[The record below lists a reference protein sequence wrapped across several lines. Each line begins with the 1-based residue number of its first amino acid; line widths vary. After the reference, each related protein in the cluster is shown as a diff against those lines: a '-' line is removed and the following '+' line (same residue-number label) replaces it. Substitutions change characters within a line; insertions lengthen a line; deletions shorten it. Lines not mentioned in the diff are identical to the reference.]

1 MSVIL
6 GNFGFAIMDFFR
18 KYVSVVALI
27 LMGMFLLDLTCT
39 AQEDLYVMEQTEI
52 LSNMSFDGDEF
63 DEDEDSEFL
72 LNSPSEGF
80 QNRCE
85 LCPILTLGAKQDENL
100 CSAALRL
107 GQVRRYA
114 PRKNLADS
122 HNYIITK
129 NSKDGADF
137 GSDHLFLSDKS
148 YSFFITK
155 AVSEQSL
162 AAFKNLRVCSSLSQF

>member
-1 MSVIL
+1 MYI
-6 GNFGFAIMDFFR
+6 AMIDFFR

-27 LMGMFLLDLTCT
+27 LMGLFLLDLTT
-39 AQEDLYVMEQTEI
+39 SAQEDLYVMQQTEI
-52 LSNMSFDGDEF
+52 LSNMTFDGDEF

-80 QNRCE
+80 QIRCE
-85 LCPILTLGAKQDENL
+85 LCPILTLGDEQNETL

-114 PRKNLADS
+114 PRKNMADS
-122 HNYIITK
+122 HNYIVTK
-129 NSKDGADF
+129 NIKDGADF

-148 YSFFITK
+148 TFFFITK
-155 AVSEQSL
+155 AVSEPSL
-162 AAFKNLRVCSSLSQF
+162 AAFKILCLCLLL

>member
-1 MSVIL
+1 MI
-6 GNFGFAIMDFFR
+6 DFFR

-27 LMGMFLLDLTCT
+27 LMGLFLLDLTST

-80 QNRCE
+80 QSRCE
-85 LCPILTLGAKQDENL
+85 LCPILTLGDEQNENL

-114 PRKNLADS
+114 PRKSQAYS
-122 HNYIITK
+122 HNYIVMK
-129 NSKDGADF
+129 NSKDGAGF
-137 GSDHLFLSDKS
+137 GSNHLFLSYNSIYHQLKS
-148 YSFFITK
+148 
-155 AVSEQSL
+155 
-162 AAFKNLRVCSSLSQF
+162 N

>member
-1 MSVIL
+1 MI
-6 GNFGFAIMDFFR
+6 DFFR

-27 LMGMFLLDLTCT
+27 LMGLFLLDLTNT
-39 AQEDLYVMEQTEI
+39 AQEDLYIMEQTEI

-72 LNSPSEGF
+72 LNSPSGGLQCQCDFGPVTSLGEE
-80 QNRCE
+80 QN
-85 LCPILTLGAKQDENL
+85 ENL

-129 NSKDGADF
+129 NIKDGANY
-137 GSDHLFLSDKS
+137 GSDHLFLSHNSIIYQLKS
-148 YSFFITK
+148 
-155 AVSEQSL
+155 
-162 AAFKNLRVCSSLSQF
+162 N

>member
-1 MSVIL
+1 MYI
-6 GNFGFAIMDFFR
+6 AMIDFFR

-27 LMGMFLLDLTCT
+27 LMGLFLLDLTST

-52 LSNMSFDGDEF
+52 LSSMSFDGDEF
-63 DEDEDSEFL
+63 DEDEDSDFV
-72 LNSPSEGF
+72 LNGPSDGLQCRCDLFPFTTIGEE
-80 QNRCE
+80 QN
-85 LCPILTLGAKQDENL
+85 ENL

-129 NSKDGADF
+129 NIKDGADF
-137 GSDHLFLSDKS
+137 GSDHLFLSHNSFIYQLKS
-148 YSFFITK
+148 
-155 AVSEQSL
+155 
-162 AAFKNLRVCSSLSQF
+162 N

>member
-1 MSVIL
+1 MINL
-6 GNFGFAIMDFFR
+6 FR

-27 LMGMFLLDLTCT
+27 LMGLFLLDLTST

-80 QNRCE
+80 QSRCE
-85 LCPILTLGAKQDENL
+85 LCPILTLGDEQNENL

-114 PRKNLADS
+114 PRKSQAYS
-122 HNYIITK
+122 HNYIVMK

-137 GSDHLFLSDKS
+137 GSNHLFLSDKS
-148 YSFFITK
+148 TFFFITK
-155 AVSEQSL
+155 AVSEPSL
-162 AAFKNLRVCSSLSQF
+162 AAFKNLCLCLL

>member
-1 MSVIL
+1 MI
-6 GNFGFAIMDFFR
+6 DFFR

-27 LMGMFLLDLTCT
+27 LMGLFLLDLTCT
-39 AQEDLYVMEQTEI
+39 DQEDLYVMEQTEI

-72 LNSPSEGF
+72 LNNPSEGF
-80 QNRCE
+80 QSRCE
-85 LCPILTLGAKQDENL
+85 LCPILTLGDEQNENL
-100 CSAALRL
+100 CSEALRL

-129 NSKDGADF
+129 NIKDGANY
-137 GSDHLFLSDKS
+137 GSDHLFLSHNSIIYQLKS
-148 YSFFITK
+148 
-155 AVSEQSL
+155 
-162 AAFKNLRVCSSLSQF
+162 N